1 MYHPYLRP
9 RRLRVSEGLRAM
21 VRETV
26 LQVEDLVYPLF
37 LVPGEKIKKEISS
50 VKSTSQA
57 DEVLADIISELV

>member
-50 VKSTSQA
+50 
-57 DEVLADIISELV
+57 